1 MRTENPDRAHARRL
15 NRNARVKKL
24 AIKDVAEQTGVA
36 AGTIR
41 MWEQRYGFP
50 EPGRT
55 ASGYRIYSEAD
66 VAAIRRVLA
75 FRDRGLSVPAALE
88 RVRSMEGATD
98 RASIFAAL
106 VAADAPVRPQRLSKP
121 TLIALSR
128 AIEEEAIARAAG
140 PVVIG
145 AFQDERNYRAVEHR
159 WRRMARVA
167 DAVGVFATFDEPRVG
182 KEDEPVE
189 IPVVT
194 TDALG
199 HEWAVVVDAPGFAA
213 CLVGWETPAD
223 DDQRIFEAIWTM
235 DPTVV
240 RRAAQVGATL
250 AARQL
255 PEWSDRVNGLLADR
269 PLAVEVPT
277 PGLTAVTNRMLGFL
291 DAR

>member
-1 MRTENPDRAHARRL
+1 M
-15 NRNARVKKL
+15 KKL
-24 AIKDVAEQTGVA
+24 AIKEVAEQTGVA

-55 ASGYRIYSEAD
+55 ASGYRVYTEDD
-66 VAAIRRVLA
+66 VAAIKRVLA

-88 RVRSMEGATD
+88 RARAVEGTTD
-98 RASIFAAL
+98 RPSIFAAL
-106 VAADAPVRPQRLSKP
+106 VAADAPVRPQRLSKT

-145 AFQDERNYRAVEHR
+145 AFQSEGNYRAVEQR
-159 WRRMARVA
+159 YRRMARVA
-167 DAVGVFATFDEPRVG
+167 DAVGVFATFDELRVG
-182 KEDEPVE
+182 EEDEPVE
-189 IPVVT
+189 IPVDT

-213 CLVGWETPAD
+213 CLVGWETPD
-223 DDQRIFEAIWTM
+223 IGPRRIFEAVWTM

-240 RRAAQVGATL
+240 RRAAQVGASL
-250 AARQL
+250 AARQA
-255 PEWSDRVNGLLADR
+255 PEWSERLLGLLADR

-291 DAR
+291 DAG